1 MCYLPLSTLY
11 LEKLQNLPKMDI
23 NSLPASDKFCRLVM
37 IITNRLDNIY
47 TFQVTWQG
55 PQCHGRNCSWFILV
69 VPFTLEIVYLLIVL
83 NPMTFTYKILEI

>member
-1 MCYLPLSTLY
+1 MCVLSPFEY
-11 LEKLQNLPKMDI
+11 IVFRKVAKSIRNGH
-23 NSLPASDKFCRLVM
+23 ASDKFCRLVM

-69 VPFTLEIVYLLIVL
+69 VPFILEIVYLLIVL